1 MEGIRF
7 VDIYATKGI
16 EYLIVIAFF
25 GAVVFFAHYLYG
37 RRRAPAL
44 APAESGT
51 RFRVPEKFFYHQG
64 HSWLRPQSGSVGVIG
79 VDDFAQKLVGMVDTL
94 ELPPVGTRLTQGAKA
109 WDLVV
114 DSARIPMLSPVN
126 GEVVEVNQEVLRSPA
141 LLQQDPYGSGWLL
154 KVKDP
159 AIASDTH
166 NLLSGKVARAWM
178 ENALEKLSPI
188 PHTSLG
194 MVLQDGGLPV
204 EGIARVIGGERW
216 EELARECLLTA
227 DGAAATPPM
236 FLAEARES

>member
-16 EYLIVIAFF
+16 EYLIVIAFL
-25 GAVVFFAHYLYG
+25 GAVVFFSRYLF
-37 RRRAPAL
+37 RRRPAPAI
-44 APAESGT
+44 APEESGT
-51 RFRVPEKFFYHQG
+51 RFRVPERLFYHQG
-64 HSWLRPQSGSVGVIG
+64 HAWLRPQSGSIG
-79 VDDFAQKLVGMVDTL
+79 VVGLDDFAQKLVGRVDSL

-109 WDLVV
+109 WALVV
-114 DSARIPMLSPVN
+114 DSVRIPMLSPAN
-126 GEVVEVNQEVLRSPA
+126 GEVVEVNQEVLRSPG
-141 LLQQDPYGSGWLL
+141 LLQRDPYENGWLL

-159 AIASDTH
+159 AIVSDAH

-178 ENALEKLSPI
+178 ESALERLNPI

-204 EGIARVIGGERW
+204 EGIARVIGGEKW
-216 EELARECLLTA
+216 QELARACLLTEE
-227 DGAAATPPM
+227 GVAAAPPM